1 MAAAAAAAGGE
12 GDVGGGNSAG
22 ALLRIFVGGLAESV
36 GAADLEALFA
46 SAGRVAG
53 VEFVRTNGR
62 SFAYVDFHCP
72 NDKALARLFSTV
84 PTPTTLFPFS
94 IFRLLLCSDECAF
107 SLSKQIRQVQQRIDR
122 RRFCCLLLVC
132 CSEAYGILCAVQWV

>member
-1 MAAAAAAAGGE
+1 MAAAAAGGE

-94 IFRLLLCSDECAF
+94 IFRLFLCSDECAF
-107 SLSKQIRQVQQRIDR
+107 SL
-122 RRFCCLLLVC
+122 
-132 CSEAYGILCAVQWV
+132 